1 MSRMRGSP
9 GSGEWTNGMIVK
21 VLIVD
26 DSAFMRNALST
37 MLSSDPEIK
46 VIGTARDGVEAVEK
60 TALLR
65 PDVVTMDV
73 EMPRMDGIEALRLI
87 MDKTP
92 VPVIMVSSLT
102 TEGASVTL
110 DALDHGAVDFIP
122 KNLSELSIN
131 VVKIKTIL
139 IDKVK
144 QIARSGMGKKR
155 RIPPPVSRSNVAPKI
170 FTVRATGERRVNVVA
185 IGTSTGGPRA
195 LQEVLPRL
203 PKDFPVPIIIAQHMP
218 ANFTGP
224 FAERLNQ
231 LSQISVK
238 EAKEGETIKAGF
250 AYIAPGGGHMQM
262 KRPRGLETI
271 VSISE
276 NREEYI
282 YRPSVD
288 HLMLSIA
295 ELYPGRALG
304 VILTGMGND
313 GAKGLAAMKKTGC
326 RIFAQ
331 NEETCVVYGMPKAVV
346 DAGIAD
352 KVLSIEE
359 MAGEITNAV

>member
-1 MSRMRGSP
+1 M
-9 GSGEWTNGMIVK
+9 TVK

-26 DSAFMRNALST
+26 DSAFMRNALTS
-37 MLSSDPEIK
+37 MLGSDSEIK

-60 TALLR
+60 TALLK
-65 PDVVTMDV
+65 PDIVTMDV

-102 TEGASVTL
+102 TEGAHVTL

-131 VVKIKTIL
+131 IVKIKELL

-144 QIARSGMGKKR
+144 QIAKSGVAKKARRRTSSAGAVEKPRVVPVRS
-155 RIPPPVSRSNVAPKI
+155 
-170 FTVRATGERRVNVVA
+170 TGERRVGVVA

-195 LQEVLPRL
+195 IQEIIPNL
-203 PKDFPVPIIIAQHMP
+203 PKNFPVPIVIAQHMP
-218 ANFTGP
+218 PNFTGP

-231 LSQISVK
+231 LSQITVK
-238 EAKEGETIKAGF
+238 EAEEGETLKPGVALV
-250 AYIAPGGGHMQM
+250 APGRGHMRVS
-262 KRPRGLETI
+262 RPRGLET
-271 VSISE
+271 VVNISE
-276 NREEYI
+276 FREEFI

-288 HLMLSIA
+288 FLMQSIA
-295 ELYPGRALG
+295 EFFPGRALG

-313 GAKGLAAMKKTGC
+313 GVKGLTALKQTGG

-331 NEETCVVYGMPKAVV
+331 NEESCVVYGMPRAVI

-359 MAGEITNAV
+359 MAGEIINAV

>member
-1 MSRMRGSP
+1 M
-9 GSGEWTNGMIVK
+9 TVK

-26 DSAFMRNALST
+26 DSAFMRNALAN
-37 MLSSDPEIK
+37 MLSSDAEIK

-60 TALLR
+60 VAQLK

-92 VPVIMVSSLT
+92 VPVLMVSSLT
-102 TEGASVTL
+102 TEGAHVTL

-131 VVKIKTIL
+131 IVKIKAML

-144 QIARSGMGKKR
+144 QIARSGKARKPFRAASSARTVPPVRIAPALSTGAR
-155 RIPPPVSRSNVAPKI
+155 RISL
-170 FTVRATGERRVNVVA
+170 VA

-195 LQEVLPRL
+195 IQEIIPHL
-203 PKDFPVPIIIAQHMP
+203 PKDFPVPIVIAQHMP

-224 FAERLNQ
+224 FADRLNQ
-231 LSQISVK
+231 LSQITVK
-238 EAKEGETIKAGF
+238 EAQDGESLKAGV
-250 AYIAPGGGHMQM
+250 ALIAPGRGHMRLT
-262 KRPRGLETI
+262 RPRGLDTV
-271 VSISE
+271 VSI
-276 NREEYI
+276 EEHHDEFI

-288 HLMLSIA
+288 FLMASVA
-295 ELYPGRALG
+295 ELFPGRALG

-313 GAKGLAAMKKTGC
+313 GAKGLEMLKKSGG

-331 NEETCVVYGMPKAVV
+331 NEDTCVVYGMPRAVV

-352 KVLSIEE
+352 KVLGIEE
-359 MAGEITNAV
+359 MAGEIINAV